1 MKKLYMQFRPRPKL
15 DVVDALHAAAIAEIE
30 TSCTEALEAIEH
42 RYRRDAGNFG
52 YRLRFGMPRG
62 EGAGGGLKSD
72 GAFEAWDAAGVIRVK
87 LGRLA

>member
-1 MKKLYMQFRPRPKL
+1 MKKLYIQFRPRPKL

-30 TSCTEALEAIEH
+30 TSCAEALETIEY
-42 RYRRDAGNFG
+42 RYRQAAGNFG

-72 GAFEAWDAAGVIRVK
+72 GSFEAWDAAGVTRVK
-87 LGRLA
+87 MGSLE